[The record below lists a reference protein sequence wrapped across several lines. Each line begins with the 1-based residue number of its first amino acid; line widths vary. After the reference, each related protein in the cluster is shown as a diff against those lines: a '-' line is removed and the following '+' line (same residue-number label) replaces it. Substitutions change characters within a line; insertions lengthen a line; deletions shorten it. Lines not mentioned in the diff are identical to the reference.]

1 MTNYEPFLSPVG
13 RHLQESA
20 IRRMGTVAAATAG
33 MISFAAGYPDAQLFP
48 WDELRDITRDL
59 LSGQDLQP
67 LQYGPTR
74 GFDPL
79 IQSVVQ
85 LAADRRIS
93 VEPRQVLITTG
104 SQQGID
110 LAARVLVTPGDVVLV
125 ELPAYTGAIAAFKNA
140 QAELAGV
147 RQDEDG
153 INLDDLDEVCMRHR
167 RAGRRVNLLYLVPN
181 FQNPSSILLAAGKR
195 ARLLE
200 WAERRDML
208 LIEDD
213 PYGALYFDDHAA
225 ERDTRPLRADD
236 RAGRVIYLSSFSKTL
251 APGFRVGWMTAP
263 ADLIDRFETAKQSVD
278 LATGTLDQRVIFE
291 ALRRG
296 ILGRLAPVLRATYR
310 QRRDVMEEAL
320 RQELGSR
327 FTWRRPQGGFFI
339 WGELP
344 AGENDDALLDRA
356 MAQRVIYVPGSAF
369 FVDGSGH
376 DRIRLSFSAPPVD
389 SIREGVKR
397 LARALSSGSLDS
409 HGGQEAAATA

>member
-1 MTNYEPFLSPVG
+1 MMDYEPFLSPVG

-33 MISFAAGYPDAQLFP
+33 MISFAAGYPDPQLFP
-48 WDELRDITRDL
+48 WDELRDIARDL
-59 LSGQDLQP
+59 LAGQDLQP

-153 INLDDLDEVCMRHR
+153 INLGDLDEVCMRHR

-195 ARLLE
+195 AQLLE
-200 WAERRDML
+200 WAERRDVL

-263 ADLIDRFETAKQSVD
+263 AGLIDRFETAKQSVD

-296 ILGRLAPVLRATYR
+296 ILGRIAPILRATYR
-310 QRRDVMEEAL
+310 QRRDVMEDAL

-327 FTWRRPQGGFFI
+327 ITWRRPQGGFFI
-339 WGELP
+339 WAKLP
-344 AGENDDALLDRA
+344 AGENDNALLARA
-356 MAQRVIYVPGSAF
+356 VAQSVIYVPGSAF

-409 HGGQEAAATA
+409 HGDQEAGATA